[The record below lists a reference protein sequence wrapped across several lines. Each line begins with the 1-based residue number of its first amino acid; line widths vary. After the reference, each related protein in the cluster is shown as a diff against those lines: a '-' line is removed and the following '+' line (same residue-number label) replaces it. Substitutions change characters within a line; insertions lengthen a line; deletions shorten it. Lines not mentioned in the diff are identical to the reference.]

1 MLKHRSR
8 ERFKR
13 CAHKLDAGN
22 VERPPGQDVVN
33 MLNKRCAEFLNPSD
47 VKVMPMTQR
56 NLAYLLDS
64 LKENKS

>member
-1 MLKHRSR
+1 MLKPGFR
-8 ERFKR
+8 ERFMR
-13 CAHKLDAGN
+13 CVHKLDAGN
-22 VERPPGQDVVN
+22 VGKPLGQDVVSI
-33 MLNKRCAEFLNPSD
+33 LNRRCVGFLNQRD

>member
-13 CAHKLDAGN
+13 CARKLDAGN
-22 VERPPGQDVVN
+22 VERQPGQDVVN
-33 MLNKRCAEFLNPSD
+33 ILNKRCAEFLNPSD
-47 VKVMPMTQR
+47 VKVMPMIPR
-56 NLAYLLDS
+56 NLVFLLDS